1 MDTFQW
7 IINYWEKLNDSTLL
21 SSNDIRR
28 NISYW
33 ARDEQLEYLRWKVQE
48 LSEEIGR
55 THEGYMNLTEKDTNI
70 LTKKVFVYM
79 AGLKKRE
86 KLLGGL
92 TFSLRLMEYP
102 EIVKGNGITPEAI
115 AQARNYPISEIVEVN
130 SRGFAH
136 CVNHFP
142 DRHPSMYCKGN
153 WAHCFSCGF
162 SGDSI
167 SVYQKVNNIG
177 FVESVEGLSGV
188 SGLSPER
195 KKVSSKGKHTFGHKK
210 TQQKTKLGRERI
222 VWKLIEGEK

>member
-48 LSEEIGR
+48 LSEEIGKI
-55 THEGYMNLTEKDTNI
+55 HKGYMNLTEKDANI

-79 AGLKKRE
+79 SGLEKRE

-102 EIVKGNGITPEAI
+102 DEIREGGITPAQI
-115 AQARNYPISEIVEVN
+115 AQARDYPLKDLIEANKDNMVRSPF
-130 SRGFAH
+130 R
-136 CVNHFP
+136 
-142 DRHPSMYCKGN
+142 DDKHPSFYIKRNFYYDFATGE
-153 WAHCFSCGF
+153 
-162 SGDSI
+162 SGDVI
-167 SVYQKVNNIG
+167 NFYMRLNNIG
-177 FVESVEGLSGV
+177 FVEAVKRLSGV
-188 SGLSPER
+188 SGLSPGR
-195 KKVSSKGKHTFGHKK
+195 KKRSSKGKTTFGHKK
-210 TQQKTKLGRERI
+210 VSHKRNVGKEKKL
-222 VWKLIEGEK
+222 WKLIEGVV